1 MKLSMVLS
9 TLAIMSL
16 LLGATFYGS
25 VSYAIGAPAA
35 TSTTA
40 CVPAAEPFL
49 VTGATWGTPT
59 SPVSAGP
66 GDQNDPL
73 TVTLLYAGGCALT
86 AAGFELTLTQPF
98 AAVDGLNQSTTYEVN
113 VATEATLT
121 ETYYVDIGAN
131 ASLQTYTLPLYI
143 GYNTSDFAGIFSQST
158 NVTISLK
165 GSAKIDLA
173 ASAAAAFTPGTI
185 NNFTLSIS
193 NEGTGTATS
202 VSTTVTGP
210 SQVSI
215 LNQPSTVKA
224 LEPGG
229 TISQQIQVYVPSS
242 MSGSALSLTVTSNY
256 LDPYSAA
263 GSASRVFGFVV
274 SLTQSLPPLSVGL
287 TQVNDSTV
295 VGTES
300 NFAFILK
307 NLGEGAIYS
316 PAFSLTASSPMV
328 VTNSSGVGFVS
339 QLQPGQTAAFSVV
352 VGSSPSATP
361 GIYQGTVTITYA
373 DANGGQHTQTFPV
386 GFVLL
391 GQVQF
396 VVQDAIVSQTT
407 TSVTVSG
414 SLLNEGATDA
424 YYAQVSGHVGREQA
438 QNSTYVGEVDPN
450 TPTPFTLTL
459 SYPAPSSPQ
468 TGVQIMLTVTYRDSF
483 GNTANYTTPVT
494 ANLQSV
500 TQLLIG
506 SISTTSGS
514 TSSGGDLLTLVS
526 YAFIAVIIIAVAGAA
541 IYIRKTRSS
550 AKPAKEDKVI

>member
-1 MKLSMVLS
+1 MKLATALSM
-9 TLAIMSL
+9 LAITSL
-16 LLGATFYGS
+16 LLGVSYYGS
-25 VSYAIGAPAA
+25 VSYAIGAPVA

-40 CVPAAEPFL
+40 CVPAADPFL

-73 TVTLLYAGGCALT
+73 TVTLLYTGGCALI

-98 AAVDGLNQSTTYEVN
+98 TALDGSNESTTYEVN

-121 ETYYVDIGAN
+121 ETYHVNIGTN
-131 ASLQTYTLPLYI
+131 ASLQTYTLPLSI

-165 GSAKIDLA
+165 GSAKIDFA
-173 ASAAAAFTPGTI
+173 ASAATFSPGAI

-193 NEGTGTATS
+193 NGGTGVATS
-202 VSTTVTGP
+202 VSTSVTGP

-215 LNQPSTVKA
+215 LNQPSVVMT

-229 TISQQIQVYVPSS
+229 TISQQIRVYVPSS
-242 MSGSALSLTVTSNY
+242 MSGSALSLTVTSSY
-256 LDPYSAA
+256 LDPYSAE
-263 GSASRVFGFVV
+263 GSATRVFGFVV

-287 TQVNDSTV
+287 TQVNASTV

-300 NFAFILK
+300 KIAFILE
-307 NLGEGAIYS
+307 NVGEGTIYS
-316 PAFSLTASSPMV
+316 PTLSLTAPSPMV
-328 VTNSSGVGFVS
+328 VTNSSGVGFVP
-339 QLQPGQTAAFSVV
+339 QLQPGQNIAYAVV

-361 GIYQGTVTITYA
+361 GIYQGTVTVTYA
-373 DANGGQHTQTFPV
+373 DANGGQHTQTFPA

-391 GQVQF
+391 GRVQF
-396 VVQDAIVSQTT
+396 VIQDATVSQTT

-414 SLLNEGATDA
+414 SLLNEGATNA
-424 YYAQVSGHVGREQA
+424 YYAEVSGHVGRERV
-438 QNSTYVGEVDPN
+438 QNSSYVGEVDPN

-468 TGVQIMLTVTYRDSF
+468 TGVQIILTVTYRDSF
-483 GNTANYTTPVT
+483 GNVANYTSPVN
-494 ANLQSV
+494 ANLQSA

-506 SISTTSGS
+506 SVSTTSGS
-514 TSSGGDLLTLVS
+514 ASSGGDLLTLVS
-526 YAFIAVIIIAVAGAA
+526 YSVIVVVIVTIVGAVL
-541 IYIRKTRSS
+541 YIRRTRASTR
-550 AKPAKEDKVI
+550 PAKEDKVI